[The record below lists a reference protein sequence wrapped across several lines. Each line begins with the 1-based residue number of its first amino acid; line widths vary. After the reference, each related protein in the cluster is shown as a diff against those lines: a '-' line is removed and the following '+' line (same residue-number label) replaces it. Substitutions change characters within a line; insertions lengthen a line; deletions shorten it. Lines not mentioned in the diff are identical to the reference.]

1 MQRVNSLSTGYS
13 LIEVMVTMTLFV
25 LIIYLLIANVS
36 FLNRSIVRSE
46 ADKLCMICR
55 YLQRCAMAANKK
67 QVLIFNEATQEYN
80 FNGVVYTLPS
90 KVKFG
95 FLAGIKGPPSSPK
108 KLISKPITFKSNTI
122 VFYPDGIISSGAV
135 YLTDYDRQ
143 YLYSISSSVAQVS
156 YIRKYTY
163 NSKWILIS

>member
-1 MQRVNSLSTGYS
+1 MKRVNNLSIGYS
-13 LIEVMVTMTLFV
+13 LIEVIITMALFV
-25 LIIYLLIANVS
+25 LITYLLVANVS
-36 FLNRSIVRSE
+36 FLHRSIVRSE
-46 ADKLCMICR
+46 ADKLYMICR

-67 QVLIFNEATQEYN
+67 QELIFNEAKQEYK
-80 FNGVVYTLPS
+80 FNSVVYRLPS

-95 FLAGIKGPPSSPK
+95 FLVGIKGPPSSPK
-108 KLISKPITFKSNTI
+108 RLISKPITFKSNTI

-135 YLTDYDRQ
+135 YLTDYDRE

-163 NSKWILIS
+163 NNKWILIS